1 MDEASSQGSDMPA
14 WRVMANRKGGGI
26 TSERR
31 AGAVLFVET
40 ARPVVFACLRCGS
53 QRLFRSRSLAV
64 VEDHLLCE
72 ECGQLIAKVSQDKPI
87 T

>member
-1 MDEASSQGSDMPA
+1 MDGASSQGSEMPA
-14 WRVMANRKGGGI
+14 WRVMADRKGGGI

-31 AGAVLFVET
+31 VGAVLFVET
-40 ARPVVFACLRCGS
+40 ARPAVFACLRCGS
-53 QRLFRSRSLAV
+53 QQLFRSTSLAV

-72 ECGQLIAKVSQDKPI
+72 ECGQLLAKVSQDKLI